1 MSSNTNE
8 SRTVKNSNKIS
19 KFIQEFSCSIITG
32 ITKVSIIQP
41 FDFIRY
47 RIQSSRDHHINTSNF
62 IAKLINKE
70 GFRVLLKGLDITTL
84 AVLLSSIVQFTLY
97 QELLHYITKS
107 TLNSYAGEFEIF
119 NLIEIER
126 KHEEKLLNKIDD
138 DLLKS
143 NTIKKFS
150 FLCSFAGFFTG
161 MGMGLILTPID
172 NIRIKLQSVQN
183 ISLSTKM
190 NYRFNNSLDCIKY
203 TFNTSGILGFYIA
216 LPISVLRESF
226 ACTLYFG
233 TFEYLKNREKIK
245 YNKKK
250 IKLYN
255 SFIYGA
261 ICGGLNWIVTLP
273 IDTIKTK
280 LIADTIIPNN
290 KNYTGV
296 YDCFSKI
303 YATSGLIG
311 FYKGFSVVFTRALIV
326 NGVVLTCFDLCRSK
340 LVENNP
346 K

>member
-1 MSSNTNE
+1 MSSIINE
-8 SRTVKNSNKIS
+8 SSTVKNSNKIS
-19 KFIQEFSCSIITG
+19 KFFQEFSCSIITG
-32 ITKVSIIQP
+32 IAKVSIIQP

-47 RIQSSRDHHINTSNF
+47 RIQSSRDYKINISNF
-62 IAKLINKE
+62 ITKLVNKE
-70 GFRVLLKGLDITTL
+70 GFRVFLKGLDITTL

-97 QELLHYITKS
+97 QELLNYITKL
-107 TLNSYAGEFEIF
+107 TLNTYTGEFEIF

-126 KHEEKLLNKIDD
+126 KCMGNLKTNVDD

-143 NTIKKFS
+143 NTIKKIS
-150 FLCSFAGFFTG
+150 FLCSLAGFITG
-161 MGMGLILTPID
+161 IGMGLILTPID
-172 NIRIKLQSVQN
+172 NVRIKLQSVQN
-183 ISLSTKM
+183 INSTTKM
-190 NYRFNNSLDCIKY
+190 IYRFNNSKDCIRY
-203 TFNTSGILGFYIA
+203 TLKTSGIHGFYIA
-216 LPISVLRESF
+216 LPISILRESI

-233 TFEYLKNREKIK
+233 TFEYLKNKEKIK

-250 IKLYN
+250 IKLQN
-255 SFIYGA
+255 SFVYGA

-290 KNYTGV
+290 KNFTGV

-303 YATSGLIG
+303 YASSGLIG

-340 LVENNP
+340 LVENHY